1 MLDFL
6 ACGLILPWQDD
17 DAATHLAVAPKSPAI
32 IEQEEAN
39 NVDDVERKR
48 EDMTHELI
56 KERYALL
63 GQLRHSKKEMKRLT
77 VERDEARNEI
87 DVLKSERRVIKNALH
102 GQREDRDILDSVF
115 EW

>member
-1 MLDFL
+1 M
-6 ACGLILPWQDD
+6 ILPWQDD
-17 DAATHLAVAPKSPAI
+17 DAATHLAVAQKNPAI
-32 IEQEEAN
+32 IKQEEEASI
-39 NVDDVERKR
+39 VDDVERKR

-63 GQLRHSKKEMKRLT
+63 GQLRHSKKEMKRLK

-87 DVLKSERRVIKNALH
+87 DVLKSERRVIKNALD